1 VSRICL
7 LDLKEV
13 RVARWAW
20 RAVRTGTVHESSDRA
35 YNERLAG
42 RLLCSGLGDDLAIAL
57 DQVGWRIAPLDGS
70 LDRWPMSEASR
81 LTPSWAVSVREQER
95 AITDG
100 MAALDGS
107 GRGSGRRTR
116 TL

>member
-1 VSRICL
+1 M
-7 LDLKEV
+7 
-13 RVARWAW
+13 ARWAW

-57 DQVGWRIAPLDGS
+57 DQVGWRIAPLDGG

>member
-1 VSRICL
+1 M
-7 LDLKEV
+7 
-13 RVARWAW
+13 ARWAW
-20 RAVRTGTVHESSDRA
+20 RAVRTGTVHESSDRV

-42 RLLCSGLGDDLAIAL
+42 RLLCSGLGDDPQSRSIS
-57 DQVGWRIAPLDGS
+57 GWRIAPLDGG

-81 LTPSWAVSVREQER
+81 LTPSSAVSVREQGR
-95 AITDG
+95 AIADG